1 MNPFFTSI
9 FSFMDELRG
18 QQGESI
24 SMIADL
30 AEGQSIAGTGSDGV
44 GETND
49 GGISSALPVYRK
61 IDINGSTLN
70 ELCTLASEGSQNKLG
85 NSVFISFDV
94 ALAGEHIFNATTA
107 SGAMLADVDFV
118 IYKAGVVIATAEGTE
133 AGQEQLNMALEEGRY
148 TMSLY
153 GYELTKDTCF
163 ELSITR

>member
-1 MNPFFTSI
+1 MLTSI
-9 FSFMDELRG
+9 FTFIDGLRR
-18 QQGESI
+18 QQGNSI
-24 SMIADL
+24 PMIADL
-30 AEGQSIAGTGSDGV
+30 VEGQSIAGPGPDGA

-61 IDINGSTLN
+61 IDINGATLG

-153 GYELTKDTCF
+153 GYELTEDTCF